1 MVMKFLRF
9 LVIFVS
15 TFLIGLVTPALAYA
29 GASLSLSPATKSLMV
44 GDSFEVAIV
53 LDTGG
58 AKTDGADI
66 IINYDEMKLSA
77 SSANLGNLYDNKIN
91 EDVSH
96 PGKIVL
102 QAVSDVGSSF
112 SGTGTLATINFK
124 TIAGGLGSVA
134 FEMKPDSS
142 LDCNVNYRGTDL
154 LASVSNGAYT
164 ILPEGIGA
172 GVATPSGTPTPT
184 RTGTLTPTPTLP
196 ATGWGGPTILGLG
209 FGGLLLFVALSM
221 LVFL

>member
-9 LVIFVS
+9 LGIFVL

-58 AKTDGADI
+58 AKTDGTDI

-77 SSANLGNLYDNKIN
+77 LSASLGNLYDNKIN

-124 TIAGGLGSVA
+124 TIAGGLGLVA

-142 LDCNVNYRGTDL
+142 LDCNVNYRGADL

-196 ATGWGGPTILGLG
+196 QTGWGGPTILGLG

>member
-1 MVMKFLRF
+1 MKSKILPIFLFFCLALF
-9 LVIFVS
+9 L
-15 TFLIGLVTPALAYA
+15 TRTTLAYA
-29 GASLSLSPATKSLMV
+29 GASLSLTPATKSLLV
-44 GDSFEVAIV
+44 GDSFEVVIV

-66 IINYDEMKLSA
+66 IINFDEMKLSA
-77 SSANLGNLYDNKIN
+77 SSASLGNLYDNKIN

-124 TIAGGLGSVA
+124 SIAGGLGSVA

-164 ILPEGIGA
+164 SLPEGIGA
-172 GVATPSGTPTPT
+172 GVATPSGTATPT
-184 RTGTLTPTPTLP
+184 LTGTLTPTPTLP